1 MGCFAQ
7 GHVLVQANG
16 HVVGISRFGH
26 GQIPVGPGREV
37 HRGPG
42 FYSRFVGTLGGQFP
56 GALGLGFFFNIGQ
69 LADGGHIIVIRTG
82 SHVGDPALDRIG
94 TNRDIGGRSFIISI
108 RSLSEFGS
116 T

>member
-7 GHVLVQANG
+7 GHVLLQANG

-26 GQIPVGPGREV
+26 GQVPVGPRREV
-37 HRGPG
+37 HLGPG
-42 FYSRFVGTLGGQFP
+42 FYSRFVGTAGGQFP
-56 GALGLGFFFNIGQ
+56 GTLGLGFLFNIGQ
-69 LADGGHIIVIRTG
+69 LTDGGHIIGIRTG

-94 TNRDIGGRSFIISI
+94 TNRDIGGRSVIISI
-108 RSLSEFGS
+108 RILSEFRS